1 MYPTP
6 RSTHALI
13 TPLGVLTFPWKGPA
27 VWTTKSN
34 PSPLASACTRVCAMD
49 LSSSRSTV
57 ANGTE
62 SKVLDRSGKS
72 CFHRFLDSWKDS
84 ILVPP
89 TVTFALCL
97 VSWQTTLPPTLPDP
111 PTTRTRLFAR
121 FSNDIFP
128 EGDLSDDDE
137 VDADADANSLCVDRL
152 WDLEGAE
159 WCEIDGRVVWKEE
172 DAGRL
177 L

>member
-1 MYPTP
+1 M
-6 RSTHALI
+6 
-13 TPLGVLTFPWKGPA
+13 
-27 VWTTKSN
+27 
-34 PSPLASACTRVCAMD
+34 
-49 LSSSRSTV
+49 
-57 ANGTE
+57 
-62 SKVLDRSGKS
+62 
-72 CFHRFLDSWKDS
+72 
-84 ILVPP
+84 
-89 TVTFALCL
+89 TFALCL

-159 WCEIDGRVVWKEE
+159 WCEIDGRVV
-172 DAGRL
+172 
-177 L
+177 